1 MTQPFLGMVLA
12 YLNHHLLNAG
22 MALQFLGI
30 KVVVQNPKYFAG
42 IIL

>member
-1 MTQPFLGMVLA
+1 MAQLFLGIAHV